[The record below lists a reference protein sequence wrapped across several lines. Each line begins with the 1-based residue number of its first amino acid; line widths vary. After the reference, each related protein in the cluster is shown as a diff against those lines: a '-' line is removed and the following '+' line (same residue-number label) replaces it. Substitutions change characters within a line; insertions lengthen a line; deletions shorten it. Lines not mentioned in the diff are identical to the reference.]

1 MNSITYIGL
10 DVHTTNY
17 TICAYT
23 IENDKTFAETKI
35 NPDIKELDKY
45 LKKIQELQG
54 GGKLVCGVMKQAV
67 SDIHCISS

>member
-1 MNSITYIGL
+1 MKSNI
-10 DVHTTNY
+10 
-17 TICAYT
+17 
-23 IENDKTFAETKI
+23 TKI